1 MERRAFISLLGG
13 AAAAWPLAARAQ
25 QRDRVRRVGVVMAY
39 AESDP
44 TTQAWIA
51 ALGQGLGQAG
61 WAVDRNLQIDYR
73 WASGDL
79 ERIRRVANE
88 LVAVKPDVILAVTTP
103 VTAALQRETSKIPII
118 FVIVSDP
125 VGAGF
130 VASLARPGGNIT
142 GFINIEES
150 MGGKWLELLKE
161 AAPIRH
167 AAIMF
172 NPDTAPGGGG
182 YFLHPFEAASQVLG
196 IKTIPVPVRSPTEI
210 ESAIGN
216 LAGEPGGGL
225 VVMTDSF
232 MFVHRKQV
240 MMLTESHKLPV
251 IFPSGAQAREGGLLG
266 YGPEYPDLFRRSASY
281 VDRILKG
288 ENPATLPVQI
298 PTKFE
303 LVINLKAAKALGLD
317 IPWFLQQRADEVI
330 E

>member
-1 MERRAFISLLGG
+1 
-13 AAAAWPLAARAQ
+13 
-25 QRDRVRRVGVVMAY
+25 MAY

-44 TTQAWIA
+44 TTRAWIV

-61 WAVDRNLQIDYR
+61 WAIDRNLQIDYR

-79 ERIRRVANE
+79 ERMRRVANE
-88 LVAVKPDVILAVTTP
+88 LVAIKPDVILAVTTP

-172 NPDTAPGGGG
+172 NPDTAPGGG
-182 YFLHPFEAASQVLG
+182 YFLRPFEAASQVLG
-196 IKTIPVPVRSPTEI
+196 IKSIPVPVRSPTEI
-210 ESAIGN
+210 ESAIN

-225 VVMTDSF
+225 VVMNDSF

-240 MMLTESHKLPV
+240 MMLTERHKLPV
-251 IFPSGAQAREGGLLG
+251 IFPSGHRPGKGACSDMGPSTQTCSAVQHLMLIAFSRART
-266 YGPEYPDLFRRSASY
+266 PQLFQCRSPPSSS
-281 VDRILKG
+281 
-288 ENPATLPVQI
+288 
-298 PTKFE
+298 
-303 LVINLKAAKALGLD
+303 
-317 IPWFLQQRADEVI
+317 
-330 E
+330 